1 MTIANYVTLARI
13 AFIPLIIALLYL
25 RINGLAVIA
34 FLILAFSDA
43 IDGYIARKYKQ
54 VSELGKFLDPLADK
68 ILVTTVLIVLAGLGK
83 VDSIPVIL
91 IVAREFVVQGL
102 RINAARLKGVIAA
115 SPIAKWKTAT
125 QIVAV
130 PLLILGLPY
139 ANWVLWLSVALSLIS
154 GGAYLWQSR
163 ILKQSR

>member
-13 AFIPLIIALLYL
+13 ALIPLIVILLYL

-34 FLILAFSDA
+34 FLVLAFSDA
-43 IDGYIARKYKQ
+43 IDGYIARRFKQ

-68 ILVTTVLIVLAGLGK
+68 ILITTVLIVLVGLGK
-83 VDSIPVIL
+83 VNSIPVIIL
-91 IVAREFVVQGL
+91 VAREFMVQGL
-102 RINAARLKGVIAA
+102 RINAARLRGIIAA
-115 SPIAKWKTAT
+115 SPIAKWKTGT

-139 ANWVLWLSVALSLIS
+139 ANWVLWLSVILSIIS

-163 ILKQSR
+163 ILKQSK

>member
-1 MTIANYVTLARI
+1 LTVANYVTLARI
-13 AFIPLIIALLYL
+13 AFIPLIVVLLL
-25 RINGLAVIA
+25 MRVNGLAVIA

-43 IDGYIARKYKQ
+43 IDGYIARKFKQ

-68 ILVTTVLIVLAGLGK
+68 ILVTTVLIVLVGLGK
-83 VDSIPVIL
+83 ASSIPVIIL
-91 IVAREFVVQGL
+91 VAREFVVQGL
-102 RINAARLKGVIAA
+102 RINAARMRGIIAA
-115 SPIAKWKTAT
+115 SPIAKWKTGT
-125 QIVAV
+125 QVVAV

-139 ANWVLWLSVALSLIS
+139 ANWVLWLSVALALIS